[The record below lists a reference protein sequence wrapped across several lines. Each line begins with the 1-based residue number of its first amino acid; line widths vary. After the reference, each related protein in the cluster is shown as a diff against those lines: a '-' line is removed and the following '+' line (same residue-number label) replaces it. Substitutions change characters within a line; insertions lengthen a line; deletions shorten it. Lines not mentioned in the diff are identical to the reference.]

1 MASLLWFLAGLL
13 IGGCIGTVVLCC
25 VQINRANRYEC
36 EIRQLRNQLY
46 QRK

>member
-1 MASLLWFLAGLL
+1 MTALLWFLAGLL

-25 VQINRANRYEC
+25 VQINRANHYER
-36 EIRQLRNQLY
+36 EIRQLRSQLY

>member
-1 MASLLWFLAGLL
+1 MATLLWFLAGLL

-25 VQINRANRYEC
+25 VQINRSNHYER